1 MGVISKKFYA
11 LLVRDDSHTV
21 QRVYI
26 CSKYFE
32 YLSTLL
38 ENITNITTVIF
49 QWSTARFI
57 RSWTIIFI
65 QAAVISIYSVC
76 ILNSL
81 YIVWKMCNSQI
92 FTAKL
97 SQRVCYHNWF
107 VTKRRGILLSICAI
121 ARIMLLLL
129 IACLSRYG
137 GEEKGSTMLIG
148 RIFSSITHSFLSFHC
163 PSL

>member
-32 YLSTLL
+32 YLSNLL
-38 ENITNITTVIF
+38 NKYYKYNN
-49 QWSTARFI
+49 SDSARFI

-81 YIVWKMCNSQI
+81 YTVWKMCNSQI

-137 GEEKGSTMLIG
+137 GEEEESTMLIG